1 MYEATAKLV
10 TGEIL
15 EAEGTLR
22 QVANWADNVIS
33 MYGTCE
39 ISIVQESE
47 N

>member
-15 EAEGTLR
+15 KAEGTIR

-39 ISIVQESE
+39 IRIVQEPE